1 MGTSGVYLEIHASIC
16 VLDFGT
22 SGVEFK
28 ISFLFLR
35 AMRTSGVYSEV
46 HSSTFSRLVARKAS
60 ISKSTVPNFVVY
72 GASGIDFEIHESE
85 FCGLWEPPDSVL
97 KSMLQNCPGGQLA
110 ASASISKSIV
120 LTFLA
125 CGRQRRRFQKHVSS
139 FPKLGTPACR
149 FLTSLS
155 KIFWVMSRSCA
166 DLEIHHFWLIC
177 ASGVDFE
184 IQVFFR
190 SGLWV
195 PAASI

>member
-22 SGVEFK
+22 SGVEFE

-60 ISKSTVPNFVVY
+60 ISKSTVPNCVVY

-110 ASASISKSIV
+110 ASASI
-120 LTFLA
+120 
-125 CGRQRRRFQKHVSS
+125 
-139 FPKLGTPACR
+139 
-149 FLTSLS
+149 
-155 KIFWVMSRSCA
+155 
-166 DLEIHHFWLIC
+166 
-177 ASGVDFE
+177 
-184 IQVFFR
+184 
-190 SGLWV
+190 
-195 PAASI
+195 